1 MKKHYLIGCC
11 GISCGLCPRFQSK
24 AKSRCLGCGPDGHCS
39 YCSIFRCCVMKQN
52 YETCADC
59 NDFPCERFDAW
70 FNGDSFVTHQKC
82 LANVTKIKEVGINE
96 FLKEEVER
104 QELLEL
110 MLEKYN
116 SGRSMSLYCLAA
128 SLMSVKSL
136 KEALEQIEDITE
148 NKSKSFKILIQ
159 KLAEKENINLKLRK

>member
-70 FNGDSFVTHQKC
+70 FDGDSFVTHQKC
-82 LANVTKIKEVGINE
+82 LANVTKIKEVGINK

-136 KEALEQIEDITE
+136 KDALE
-148 NKSKSFKILIQ
+148 
-159 KLAEKENINLKLRK
+159 